1 MARSML
7 DQGPCRFELVD
18 AQANVGMAPEA
29 LRKDARL
36 LDGRGTVEIRDGEQ
50 RPDRK
55 APRPAC
61 SLRIV
66 LWDTRDLDDAEDR
79 LPHGRVEDR
88 ELARLERRP
97 LGGRVGDDLL
107 DADVPLQRLATSAPN
122 EQPARTPQS
131 RSTTAAIAWP
141 WPMHIVAIP

>member
-1 MARSML
+1 MT
-7 DQGPCRFELVD
+7 
-18 AQANVGMAPEA
+18 PEA

-36 LDGRGTVEIRDGEQ
+36 LDRRGTVEIRDDEQ

-55 APRPAC
+55 APRPAR

-66 LWDTRDLDDAEDR
+66 LRDTRDLDDAEDR
-79 LPHGRVEDR
+79 LPHGCVEDR

-97 LGGRVGDDLL
+97 PGGCVGDDLL
-107 DADVPLQRLATSAPN
+107 VADVPLQWLATSAPN
-122 EQPARTPQS
+122 EQPIRAGQR
-131 RSTTAAIAWP
+131 RSITAAIAWP